1 MVFLSDNTNSLFYY
15 LSLSLIS
22 IAMVTERERGGRGG
36 EERVSEE
43 VVICVKSVV
52 SNWSRQ

>member
-22 IAMVTERERGGRGG
+22 IAMVTERERGGERRGG
-36 EERVSEE
+36 E
-43 VVICVKSVV
+43 SVRG
-52 SNWSRQ
+52 SCYMCEKCCE